1 MIKITRKGIILSFAK
16 IMYIKAKTKDPKNL
30 IPVIAIKYFENPA
43 VGSLLD
49 LTSNRKERMF
59 IR

>member
-1 MIKITRKGIILSFAK
+1 
-16 IMYIKAKTKDPKNL
+16 MYIKAKTKDPKNL